1 MNVELVY
8 QAVLFASLSHC
19 QLILI
24 STSQLFGFI
33 KAFTAVEKS
42 FSSDKNSVVPK
53 IDVLEQNGYFSAA
66 FPSMCDRRHLQLD
79 FRQRALGA

>member
-1 MNVELVY
+1 MNVELAY

-42 FSSDKNSVVPK
+42 FSSDKNIVVPK
-53 IDVLEQNGYFSAA
+53 IDVLEQNDYFSAA
-66 FPSMCDRRHLQLD
+66 FSILSWI
-79 FRQRALGA
+79 LGREH

>member
-42 FSSDKNSVVPK
+42 SDKNIVVPK

-66 FPSMCDRRHLQLD
+66 FPSMCDRRHLSWI
-79 FRQRALGA
+79 LGREH